1 MTCDMTEYCYSI
13 IGIKLTEEVN
23 KQIDNNIIYAK
34 NMKYWLP
41 ISKEIFWELLKF
53 PSHINENDVLFHPRL
68 WNISTD
74 MLIDM
79 IIYYGI
85 FICENAVLKYLQ
97 IEVTYNL
104 EYLRIILDLSFLI
117 FLILIMYIVY
127 IYPIDE
133 YILIQIALFMRGQK
147 LTFCFTLYET

>member
-1 MTCDMTEYCYSI
+1 MCKNNLRRLEPITTHDVLFSINIQVMTCDMTEYCYSI

-23 KQIDNNIIYAK
+23 KQIDNIIIYAK

-53 PSHINENDVLFHPRL
+53 LSHINENDVLFHPRL

-97 IEVTYNL
+97 IEVTYT
-104 EYLRIILDLSFLI
+104 F
-117 FLILIMYIVY
+117 
-127 IYPIDE
+127 E
-133 YILIQIALFMRGQK
+133 YIRIRLFTIA
-147 LTFCFTLYET
+147 